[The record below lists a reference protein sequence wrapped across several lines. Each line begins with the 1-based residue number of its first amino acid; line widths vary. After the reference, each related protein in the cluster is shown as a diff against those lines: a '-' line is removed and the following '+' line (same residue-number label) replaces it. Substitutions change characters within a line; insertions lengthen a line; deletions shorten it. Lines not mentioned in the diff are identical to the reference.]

1 MEKVKHNV
9 KTFNLA
15 LDRVFQPRYNMLC
28 INTTAKI
35 DKPEATV
42 SEANLAKQGLAVTP
56 LLT

>member
-15 LDRVFQPRYNMLC
+15 LDRLFQSRYNMLC

-35 DKPEATV
+35 VKPEATV

>member
-1 MEKVKHNV
+1 MEKVKHNI
-9 KTFNLA
+9 KTFILA
-15 LDRVFQPRYNMLC
+15 LDRLLQPRYNMLR

-35 DKPEATV
+35 VKSKATV